1 MGEEQPTPQSDLV
14 PRIGT
19 FMLLLGIFSIIFF
32 LASDFARQPDFDWL
46 FIGMVLLGIGF
57 VFRRRAPPPSPAGR
71 FSMIRKMREDVKK
84 RKEER
89 AKKAKKT

>member
-1 MGEEQPTPQSDLV
+1 MSEEGPTSQSDLV

-19 FMLLLGIFSIIFF
+19 FLNLLGVFSLIFF
-32 LASDFARQPDFDWL
+32 LASDFAEKTDFDWL

-57 VFRRRAPPPSPAGR
+57 IFRRRSPPPTPADR
-71 FSMIRKMREDVKK
+71 FSMIRKMRKDTKK

-89 AKKAKKT
+89 AKKK